1 MVPHALICCSWN
13 VTSNGQILALYDAYA
28 VAGMLETVT
37 ETYAKADKLVTF
49 NTIKTVDLYMAIRRC
64 GIANPYLD
72 TAFFYSGHHTVE
84 RSTVHTY

>member
-1 MVPHALICCSWN
+1 M
-13 VTSNGQILALYDAYA
+13 YDAYD
-28 VAGMLETVT
+28 VAEMLEIVT

-49 NTIKTVDLYMAIRRC
+49 NTITTVDLYMAIRRC

-72 TAFFYSGHHTVE
+72 IAVFCSGHHTAE